1 MVPVS
6 DFSGFVSSICALA
19 NAVASAAIDG
29 LDRCMARL
37 LSRGGQK
44 IEADRAGFGALGADA
59 MADRFFGIL
68 RHEALELCPR
78 LFVVEMRR
86 AGPGKDAG
94 KLGPGI
100 GRGHIDDADGFEP
113 QPRRLDTKQL
123 RLLTT
128 FDAAPELALGG
139 DNEMLIERIGMGEDL
154 D

>member
-59 MADRFFGIL
+59 MADRLFGIL
-68 RHEALELCPR
+68 RHEGLELCPR
-78 LFVVEMRR
+78 LFVFGMCR
-86 AGPGKDAG
+86 AGAGKDAG
-94 KLGPGI
+94 EFGPSI
-100 GRGHIDDADGFEP
+100 GRGHVDDADGVEP
-113 QPRRLDTKQL
+113 RLGRLDPEYL
-123 RLLTT
+123 RLLTALDT
-128 FDAAPELALGG
+128 APEL
-139 DNEMLIERIGMGEDL
+139 
-154 D
+154 